1 MKKRFKEVYTSLT
14 LASKIRISYMLIMVP
29 MLTFLLICLL
39 NIWAINA
46 RYAKLI
52 EACGTASEFNLDFK
66 KDFDYE
72 TYLLIVENKSVEES
86 GLNNLLNEANR
97 IVNNLR
103 ALDNHSENN
112 ARLKSVSKYISNLET
127 YKSRIEE
134 NLETGNMYEENIEI
148 WENDVQ
154 IVTELVKESMM
165 EYIYYEIQDMELS
178 RVYYQTF
185 YMRLI
190 IVMMVAFIAIT
201 VGVVVLSYYIPL
213 SISKPVTELTEVA
226 NQVAN
231 GDLKVRA
238 KPETY
243 QGGEAV
249 VLGESLNSMIDKV
262 NSLLNQV
269 TEEQISLR
277 NAELALLQ
285 AQINP
290 HFLYNTLDAIVW
302 LAEAGQDKQVVA
314 MVESLSEFFRTSLS
328 QGKEVIFV
336 SEDISHVTS
345 YLKIQQMRY
354 QDILQYDIDVAKDV
368 LRASIPKITI
378 QPIVENALYHGIK
391 NKRGGGRIH
400 IRAFSEDEK
409 CIILVEDN
417 GIGMEKE
424 RLEAVRAAMRK
435 NTPGE
440 TDIYGLFNVNER
452 IRLKF
457 GEAYGLSIDSTYG
470 EGTTVKI
477 TLPMP

>member
-1 MKKRFKEVYTSLT
+1 MKKRFYKAYTSLS
-14 LASKIRISYMLIMVP
+14 LASKIRITYMIILVP
-29 MLTFLLICLL
+29 MLTFLLICLI
-39 NIWAINA
+39 NIWSINS

-52 EACGTASEFNLDFK
+52 EACGIASEFNLDFK

-86 GLNNLLNEANR
+86 DLNTLLTQANR

-103 ALDNHSENN
+103 ALDNDSDNN
-112 ARLKSVSKYISNLET
+112 ARLRSVSKYISNLET
-127 YKSRIEE
+127 YKNRIEE
-134 NLETGNMYEENIEI
+134 NLKLGNLYEENIEI

-185 YMRLI
+185 YMRLSV
-190 IVMMVAFIAIT
+190 VMMIAFIMIT
-201 VGVVVLSYYIPL
+201 VLVAILSYYIPL
-213 SISKPVTELTEVA
+213 SISKPVTELT
-226 NQVAN
+226 QVADQVSN
-231 GDLKVRA
+231 GDLSVRA
-238 KPETY
+238 NPEAY

-249 VLGESLNSMIDKV
+249 VLGRSLNSMIDKV
-262 NSLLNQV
+262 NSLLQTV

-302 LAEAGQDKQVVA
+302 LAEAGQNKQVVT

-328 QGKEVIFV
+328 QGKDVV
-336 SEDISHVTS
+336 LLSEDITHATS
-345 YLKIQQMRY
+345 YLKIQKMRY
-354 QDILQYDIDVAKDV
+354 QDILSYDIDVSKEV

-391 NKRGGGRIH
+391 NKRGGGTIR
-400 IRAFSEDEK
+400 IRAFEEK
-409 CIILVEDN
+409 ETCVIEISDD
-417 GIGMEKE
+417 GIGMDAK
-424 RLEAVRAAMRK
+424 RLEAVQRGMMSSK
-435 NTPGE
+435 PGE
-440 TDIYGLFNVNER
+440 SDIYGLFNVNER

-457 GEAYGLSIDSTYG
+457 GERYGLSIQSEY
-470 EGTTVKI
+470 EKGTTVRI
-477 TLPMP
+477 TLPLA